1 MEIHVVLLKDAERI
15 KEIDRDVVNKFNFK
29 WLEVKVDIKVN
40 KATKSINIGDDYVK
54 LASPGLAFCK
64 LCKKQPNYESRGLV
78 ALQDHVRSNEHVSI
92 LKERSSSHRL
102 VA

>member
-40 KATKSINIGDDYVK
+40 KATKSISIGDDYVK
-54 LASPGLAFCK
+54 LASLGLAFCK
-64 LCKKQPNYESRGLV
+64 LCKKQTHYGSRGLV
-78 ALQDHVRSNEHVSI
+78 DLQDHVRSKKTHFNP
-92 LKERSSSHRL
+92 ERA
-102 VA
+102 VI